1 MYSRH
6 YYLNTVAL
14 YTCLGYMIILPKW
27 KFRYSFVFVSS
38 YDSYLLNIPHS
49 YLYQWTATRTN
60 FCCWPGLFSFSM
72 KSHGSREINLAENFT
87 MKKLHSPAIFVRF
100 LGSYKLTVLAH
111 FQAQNP
117 KKLKK
122 KKKTPEKSCLYFQK
136 WKFLTQILKKFLYF
150 LKIKLFL
157 YSPKTKLFLYFQKW
171 NFLVLIFKKLSI
183 FSQKIVFLMFPKTLH
198 FSDQALKIKELHH
211 GRYVVL

>member
-1 MYSRH
+1 
-6 YYLNTVAL
+6 
-14 YTCLGYMIILPKW
+14 
-27 KFRYSFVFVSS
+27 
-38 YDSYLLNIPHS
+38 
-49 YLYQWTATRTN
+49 
-60 FCCWPGLFSFSM
+60 M
-72 KSHGSREINLAENFT
+72 KR
-87 MKKLHSPAIFVRF
+87 LHSPTIFVRF
-100 LGSYKLTVLAH
+100 LGSYKSTVLAH

-122 KKKTPEKSCLYFQK
+122 KTPEKNSLYFQK
-136 WKFLTQILKKFLYF
+136 WNFLTQILKKFLYF

-171 NFLVLIFKKLSI
+171 NFLVLILKKFPI
-183 FSQKIVFLMFPKTLH
+183 FSQKKVFLIFPKTLH